1 MDFNKEIGVFP
12 KSCPRKSLYIGL
24 MSGTSMDGIDA
35 ALLNIDNHQL
45 VAAHTSLYEPELA
58 ASLKSLMSSAAKA
71 EIGLVYQTNRLVGE
85 AFAKAANEL
94 IIKTRIDRK
103 DIKAIGSHGQTII
116 HAPLAL
122 PPYTVQLGCPYTI
135 ALRTGLTV
143 VADFRTKDLI
153 LGGQGAPLAPLYHQE
168 VFKKLAKPL
177 AIVNIGGIA
186 NITFLLPGNIYSQ
199 QLGFRRGANER
210 AEGVYTQYTTSSE
223 RVCNKA
229 ENHALCEGRGSSAKS
244 IVRGYDV
251 GPGNCIIDA
260 YAHKHLGTSYDKNGA
275 LAASGKVV
283 DNLLTTLLQDPFF
296 SRPAPKSLDKAYFA
310 LEKINHLFAKNLSI
324 ENIQAT
330 LTAFTAHA
338 IALAIKKENIAL
350 KHILVCGGGVHN
362 LYLMNVLQSLLVETK
377 IESSAQYD
385 ISPDYV
391 EAMMCAWLAHM
402 RIQKK
407 TLVLKNI
414 TGGGT
419 TLLGSIYL

>member
-1 MDFNKEIGVFP
+1 MDFNKERSVFC
-12 KSCPRKSLYIGL
+12 KSCSRKSLYIGL

-35 ALLNIDNHQL
+35 ALLNIDNQQL
-45 VAAHTSLYEPELA
+45 VAAHKSLYEPELA

-85 AFAKAANEL
+85 AFAKAANDL
-94 IIKTRIDRK
+94 IIKTRIDPK
-103 DIKAIGSHGQTII
+103 DIKAIGSHGQTIL
-116 HAPLAL
+116 HAPLAM
-122 PPYTVQLGCPYTI
+122 PPYTVQLGCPFTI
-135 ALRTGLTV
+135 AVRTGLTV

-186 NITFLLPGNIYSQ
+186 NITFLLPDN
-199 QLGFRRGANER
+199 
-210 AEGVYTQYTTSSE
+210 
-223 RVCNKA
+223 
-229 ENHALCEGRGSSAKS
+229 

-260 YAHKHLGTSYDKNGA
+260 YAHKHCGTSYDKNGA

-283 DNLLTTLLQDPFF
+283 NNLLTTLLQDPFF
-296 SRPAPKSLDKAYFA
+296 SRPAPKSLDKAYFS
-310 LEKINHLFAKNLSI
+310 LEKINHLFTNNLST

-362 LYLMNVLQSLLVETK
+362 IYLMNVLQSLLVETK
-377 IESSAQYD
+377 IESSAQYG
-385 ISPDYV
+385 ISPDYL

-407 TLVLKNI
+407 PLVLKNI

-419 TLLGSIYL
+419 TLLGSIY